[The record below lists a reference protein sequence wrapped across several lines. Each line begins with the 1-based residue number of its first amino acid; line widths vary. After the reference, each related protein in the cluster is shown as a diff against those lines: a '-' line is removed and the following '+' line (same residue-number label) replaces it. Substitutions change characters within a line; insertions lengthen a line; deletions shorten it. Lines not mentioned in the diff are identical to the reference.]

1 MKNISGTV
9 LGSLFLA
16 IVSIYIFILVG
27 YSAKHFFQE
36 RIDEKSLNLLSVYFL
51 QAFLT
56 FWGLL
61 KRPIDSELLLAPL
74 IYLLIVA
81 IILILTFFLA
91 RRLFTDPKERSIAS
105 VAALIGNTGNLGIPI
120 GIAVFGEESIPF
132 TTLINLMNVFV
143 VYTLGVFFYSRGHF
157 SVKESIQNIFK
168 LPPLWFAL
176 IALSMNYNRIELP
189 AEIMNVLQMG
199 AYASMVLQMIILGM
213 YLQGVRLIHLN
224 LKLILHV
231 NAVKF
236 ILLPALTL
244 FILQFTPFSSM
255 VKGIIF
261 MELFMP
267 LAVANVNLG
276 SLYDCRPKDI
286 TALIF
291 ISSLL
296 FLGLSFFALY
306 AIRLL

>member
-1 MKNISGTV
+1 MGN
-9 LGSLFLA
+9 LFLA
-16 IVSIYIFILVG
+16 IAAIYIFILVG

-36 RIDEKSLNLLSVYFL
+36 KIDEKSLNLLSVYFL
-51 QAFLT
+51 QVFLT

-61 KRPIDSELLLAPL
+61 KRPLDSELLLAPL
-74 IYLLIVA
+74 IYFAIVA
-81 IILILTFFLA
+81 IILLVTLFLA
-91 RRLFTDPKERSIAS
+91 RQLFVDPKERSIAT
-105 VAALIGNTGNLGIPI
+105 VAALIGNTGNLGIPV

-143 VYTLGVFFYSRGHF
+143 VYTLGVYFYSRGHF
-157 SVKESIQNIFK
+157 SMQESIKNIFK
-168 LPPLWFAL
+168 LPILWFAML
-176 IALSMNYNRIELP
+176 AIGINYYQVELP
-189 AEIMNVLQMG
+189 FEIMRVLEMG

-213 YLQGVRLIHLN
+213 YLQGVRLNHLN

-231 NAVKF
+231 NVVKF
-236 ILLPALTL
+236 VLLPALTF
-244 FILQFTPFSSM
+244 FILQFTPFSTM
-255 VKGIIF
+255 VKGVIF
-261 MELFMP
+261 LELFMP

-276 SLYDCRPKDI
+276 SLYECKPKDI

-306 AIRLL
+306 ALEHL

>member
-1 MKNISGTV
+1 M
-9 LGSLFLA
+9 GSLFLA
-16 IVSIYIFILVG
+16 IISIYIFILIG

-51 QAFLT
+51 QVFLT

-61 KRPIDSELLLAPL
+61 KRPLDSELLLAPV
-74 IYLLIVA
+74 IYLAIVA

-157 SVKESIQNIFK
+157 SVKESVKNIFK
-168 LPPLWFAL
+168 LPVLWFAFL
-176 IALSMNYNRIELP
+176 ALGFNYYRVALP
-189 AEIMNVLQMG
+189 QEIMNVLQMG

-224 LKLILHV
+224 FRLILHV

-236 ILLPALTL
+236 VLLPALTL

>member
-16 IVSIYIFILVG
+16 IVSIYIFIFVG
-27 YSAKHFFQE
+27 YTAKHFFQE

-74 IYLLIVA
+74 IYLLIVS
-81 IILILTFFLA
+81 IILMLTFYLA

-176 IALSMNYNRIELP
+176 IALSLNYNRIELP
-189 AEIMNVLQMG
+189 VEIMNVLQMG

-213 YLQGVRLIHLN
+213 YLQGVRLVHLN

>member
-16 IVSIYIFILVG
+16 IVSIYIFIFVG
-27 YSAKHFFQE
+27 YTAKHFFQE

-74 IYLLIVA
+74 IYLLIVS
-81 IILILTFFLA
+81 IILILTFSLA

-176 IALSMNYNRIELP
+176 IALSLNYNRIELP
-189 AEIMNVLQMG
+189 VEIMNVLQMG

-213 YLQGVRLIHLN
+213 YLQGVRLVHLN

>member
-16 IVSIYIFILVG
+16 IVSIYIFIFVG
-27 YSAKHFFQE
+27 YTAKHFFQE

-74 IYLLIVA
+74 VYFLIVA
-81 IILILTFFLA
+81 IILALTFFLA

-176 IALSMNYNRIELP
+176 IALSFNYNRIELP
-189 AEIMNVLQMG
+189 VEIMNVLQMG

-224 LKLILHV
+224 FRLILHV
-231 NAVKF
+231 NLVKF
-236 ILLPALTL
+236 VLLPALTL

>member
-61 KRPIDSELLLAPL
+61 KRPLDSELLLAPL
-74 IYLLIVA
+74 IYLAIIA
-81 IILILTFFLA
+81 IILTLTLLLA

-120 GIAVFGEESIPF
+120 GIAVFGEQSIPF

-157 SVKESIQNIFK
+157 SVKESIKNIFK

-189 AEIMNVLQMG
+189 IEIMNVLQMG

-224 LKLILHV
+224 VKLILHV

>member
-16 IVSIYIFILVG
+16 IVSIYIFIFVG
-27 YSAKHFFQE
+27 YTAKHFFQE

-61 KRPIDSELLLAPL
+61 KRPLDSELLLAPL
-74 IYLLIVA
+74 VYFLIVA
-81 IILILTFFLA
+81 IILALTFFLA

-176 IALSMNYNRIELP
+176 IALSFNYNRIELP
-189 AEIMNVLQMG
+189 VEIMNVLQMG

-224 LKLILHV
+224 FRLILHV
-231 NAVKF
+231 NLVKF
-236 ILLPALTL
+236 VLLPAMTL